1 MKANFYKIK
10 CITNMHMGSGDINFN
25 IIDNEVQRDPITGFP
40 TMFSSGVKG
49 AFREHFEKCEAM
61 AKETT
66 DIFGSAKGDSST
78 PGKLKF
84 LSGSLLFLPVRASK
98 GNQAYCMVTTKTM
111 LNQFNDLYRTITGD
125 SYIAA
130 DLLDSVDM
138 AKTYGKENVEVDGIK
153 TENKEM
159 NNQQSSF
166 LKALLGGDVEKAFIM
181 TDSDMKSINLPVLAR
196 NQLENGISQNLW
208 YEEVVPHE
216 AIFYTAVLSDGT
228 ESGDK
233 ALDDFDK
240 YISENNLVQFGGN
253 ASIGYGLTQIERLNK
268 EAE

>member
-1 MKANFYKIK
+1 
-10 CITNMHMGSGDINFN
+10 
-25 IIDNEVQRDPITGFP
+25 
-40 TMFSSGVKG
+40 
-49 AFREHFEKCEAM
+49 
-61 AKETT
+61 
-66 DIFGSAKGDSST
+66 
-78 PGKLKF
+78 
-84 LSGSLLFLPVRASK
+84 
-98 GNQAYCMVTTKTM
+98 
-111 LNQFNDLYRTITGD
+111 
-125 SYIAA
+125 
-130 DLLDSVDM
+130 
-138 AKTYGKENVEVDGIK
+138 
-153 TENKEM
+153 M